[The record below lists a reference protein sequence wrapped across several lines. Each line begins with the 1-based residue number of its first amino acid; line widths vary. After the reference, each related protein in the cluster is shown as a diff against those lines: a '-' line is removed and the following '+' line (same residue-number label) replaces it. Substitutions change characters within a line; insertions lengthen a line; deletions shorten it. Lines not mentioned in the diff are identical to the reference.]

1 MALTKGKDINEL
13 TQDELNLRLRDL
25 RQEGL
30 HLRLQKSIGQLEN
43 SARIRQVRRETAQ
56 ILTALRTKS
65 A

>member
-1 MALTKGKDINEL
+1 MPLTKGKQINEL
-13 TQDELNLRLRDL
+13 TKDELNLRLRDL
-25 RQEGL
+25 RQENL

-56 ILTALRTKS
+56 VLTALRTKS